1 MFKVGEYYEDEARSV
16 ASYLRDAGFK
26 VDIKGLVVART
37 DFTASLQG
45 RISEMK
51 ERGKLIVKHENFLSV
66 IKASAEKATT
76 EEGFRDHFPD

>member
-1 MFKVGEYYEDEARSV
+1 MFKVGEYFEDEAKSI

-45 RISEMK
+45 KMSEMK
-51 ERGKLIVKHENFLSV
+51 EGKGSH
-66 IKASAEKATT
+66 
-76 EEGFRDHFPD
+76 